1 MVFFYERF
9 LMLGIL
15 LNPSFSQAASQPATE
30 SSATL
35 PLLAPLGIQN
45 SLGTA
50 CGLEIDL
57 GVKGNGGF
65 PSHRG
70 TPKFL
75 EGFSMK

>member
-30 SSATL
+30 NSATL

-50 CGLEIDL
+50 WGLEI
-57 GVKGNGGF
+57 GNGCF
-65 PSHRG
+65 PSHRS

-75 EGFSMK
+75 NHPFIDGFSMK